1 MLSFD
6 AVAIYAFQPMSGS
19 SGGFPVNGMT
29 RRSGFAFPR
38 AMEHMLGGK
47 PRSDLTMKSGALTSV
62 KLPADWSVETILP
75 IEFQGRE
82 ITLEAHAYQGETDAE
97 QMVVLV
103 HRDRDVANGSAAI
116 PVVRIHSGCVTG
128 DIFHSL
134 RCDCYQQLQAALKA
148 ITEVPLGVIVYA
160 PYHEGRG
167 IGLFKKIQ
175 AYALQDQGLDTV
187 EANIEVGAPIDS
199 RDYSLAARVL
209 QDLGMPEIKLL
220 SNNPAKEQA
229 LKAHGIRV
237 AERLPLVIKPN
248 KFNKRYLE
256 TKRARM
262 AHKL

>member
-1 MLSFD
+1 
-6 AVAIYAFQPMSGS
+6 
-19 SGGFPVNGMT
+19 
-29 RRSGFAFPR
+29 
-38 AMEHMLGGK
+38 
-47 PRSDLTMKSGALTSV
+47 MKSGTLTSV

-75 IEFQGRE
+75 IESHGQE
-82 ITLEAHAYQGETDAE
+82 LMLEAHAYRGDTDEE
-97 QMVVLV
+97 QILALV
-103 HRDRDVANGSAAI
+103 HRDAAKLSASSPI
-116 PVVRIHSGCVTG
+116 PVVRVHSGCVTG

-134 RCDCYQQLQAALKA
+134 RCDCYQQLQAALKI
-148 ITEVPLGVIVYA
+148 ITEVPYGAIIYV

-199 RDYSLAARVL
+199 RDYGLTARVL
-209 QDLGMPEIKLL
+209 ADLEMPEIKLL

-229 LKAHGIRV
+229 LKSHGIRV
-237 AERLPLVIKPN
+237 VERLPIVAMPN
-248 KFNKRYLE
+248 KFNERYLE

>member
-1 MLSFD
+1 
-6 AVAIYAFQPMSGS
+6 
-19 SGGFPVNGMT
+19 
-29 RRSGFAFPR
+29 
-38 AMEHMLGGK
+38 
-47 PRSDLTMKSGALTSV
+47 MKSGALTSV
-62 KLPADWSVETILP
+62 TLPADWSVETILP
-75 IEFQGRE
+75 IAFQGRE
-82 ITLEAHAYQGETDAE
+82 LVLEAHAYQGETDEE
-97 QMVVLV
+97 QVLVLV
-103 HRDRDVANGSAAI
+103 HRDAKAVKVSVPIIRV
-116 PVVRIHSGCVTG
+116 HSGCVTG

-134 RCDCYQQLQAALKA
+134 RCDCYQQLQAALKV
-148 ITEVPLGVIVYA
+148 ITEAPFGAIIYV

-199 RDYSLAARVL
+199 RDYALAARAL
-209 QDLGMPEIKLL
+209 RDLGMAEIKLL

-237 AERLPLVIKPN
+237 SERLPLVVVPN
-248 KFNKRYLE
+248 KFNKRYLD

>member
-1 MLSFD
+1 M
-6 AVAIYAFQPMSGS
+6 
-19 SGGFPVNGMT
+19 
-29 RRSGFAFPR
+29 
-38 AMEHMLGGK
+38 
-47 PRSDLTMKSGALTSV
+47 GALTSV
-62 KLPADWSVETILP
+62 KMPEAWSVETVLP

-82 ITLEAHAYQGETDAE
+82 LTLETHAYQGDTPEE
-97 QMVVLV
+97 QALVLI
-103 HRDRDVANGSAAI
+103 HRTLGIAKGTL
-116 PVVRIHSGCVTG
+116 PVVRVHSGCVTG

-134 RCDCYQQLQAALKA
+134 RCDCYQQLQAALKVVTDA
-148 ITEVPLGVIVYA
+148 PLGVIVYV

-199 RDYSLAARVL
+199 RDYDLTARVL
-209 QDLGMPEIKLL
+209 RDLGMSEIKLL

-229 LKAHGIRV
+229 LKSLGIRV
-237 AERLPLVIKPN
+237 AERVPIVVAPN

-262 AHKL
+262 AHKI

>member
-1 MLSFD
+1 
-6 AVAIYAFQPMSGS
+6 
-19 SGGFPVNGMT
+19 
-29 RRSGFAFPR
+29 
-38 AMEHMLGGK
+38 
-47 PRSDLTMKSGALTSV
+47 MKSGALTSV
-62 KLPADWSVETILP
+62 TLPADWSVETILP
-75 IEFQGRE
+75 IEYQGRE
-82 ITLEAHAYQGETDAE
+82 LMLEAHAFQGETDEE
-97 QMVVLV
+97 QILVLV
-103 HRDRDVANGSAAI
+103 HRDKNAMNGWVPV
-116 PVVRIHSGCVTG
+116 PVVRVHSGCVTG

-134 RCDCYQQLQAALKA
+134 RCDCYQQLQAALKI
-148 ITEVPLGVIVYA
+148 ITEVPFGTIVYV

-199 RDYSLAARVL
+199 RDYALTARVL
-209 QDLGMPEIKLL
+209 RDLGMSEIKLL

-237 AERLPLVIKPN
+237 VERLPIVVVPN

-262 AHKL
+262 AHKI

>member
-1 MLSFD
+1 MPIR
-6 AVAIYAFQPMSGS
+6 AKR
-19 SGGFPVNGMT
+19 T
-29 RRSGFAFPR
+29 RSRF
-38 AMEHMLGGK
+38 
-47 PRSDLTMKSGALTSV
+47 
-62 KLPADWSVETILP
+62 WS
-75 IEFQGRE
+75 
-82 ITLEAHAYQGETDAE
+82 
-97 QMVVLV
+97 LV
-103 HRDRDVANGSAAI
+103 HRDKNAMNGAVPV
-116 PVVRIHSGCVTG
+116 PVVRVHSGCVTG

-134 RCDCYQQLQAALKA
+134 RCDCYQQLQAALKVV
-148 ITEVPLGVIVYA
+148 TEVPFGAIVYV

-199 RDYSLAARVL
+199 RDYALTARVL
-209 QDLGMPEIKLL
+209 RDLDMPEIKLL

-237 AERLPLVIKPN
+237 VERLPLVVVPN

-262 AHKL
+262 AHKI